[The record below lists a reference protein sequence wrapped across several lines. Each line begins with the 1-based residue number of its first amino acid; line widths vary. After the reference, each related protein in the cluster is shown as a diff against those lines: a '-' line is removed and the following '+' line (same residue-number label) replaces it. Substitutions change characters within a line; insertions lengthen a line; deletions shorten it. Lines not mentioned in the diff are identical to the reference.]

1 MLKLYCTECGSPTSY
16 SASKPKFCSSCGTP
30 FDKLV
35 VNKVLLQKPTAD
47 KPVDRPVAPKKISP
61 RLQKITNSEDE
72 DTDPDFDDPE
82 DDINEINS
90 VPPIRRLDVEI
101 DEGYQNKKEK
111 TRIGDIIG
119 SSKGGAKREK
129 IKGKPVTK
137 ADRKKFLEDFKR
149 EAGSIRSPRGRKDG

>member
-16 SASKPKFCSSCGTP
+16 SASKPKFCSSCGTS

-35 VNKVLLQKPTAD
+35 VNKVLLQKLTAD
-47 KPVDRPVAPKKISP
+47 KPAAPKKISP
-61 RLQKITNSEDE
+61 RLQKATNTQDE

-82 DDINEINS
+82 DDINDVNS

-101 DEGYQNKKEK
+101 DQGYPSAK
-111 TRIGDIIG
+111 TKIGDIVG
-119 SSKGGAKREK
+119 SSRGGAKREK
-129 IKGKPVTK
+129 IQGKPTTK

-149 EAGSIRSPRGRKDG
+149 EAGSVRSSRGRKDG

>member
-35 VNKVLLQKPTAD
+35 VNKVLPQKPTAD
-47 KPVDRPVAPKKISP
+47 KPVAPKKILP
-61 RLQKITNSEDE
+61 RFQKATDSE

-82 DDINEINS
+82 DDINDVNS

-101 DEGYQNKKEK
+101 DQGYQPSQQK
-111 TRIGDIIG
+111 TKIGDIIG
-119 SSKGGAKREK
+119 TSKSGASREK
-129 IKGKPVTK
+129 IKGKPATK
-137 ADRKKFLEDFKR
+137 SDRKKFLENFQR

>member
-16 SASKPKFCSSCGTP
+16 SASKPKFCSSCGTS

-47 KPVDRPVAPKKISP
+47 KPVAPKKISP
-61 RLQKITNSEDE
+61 RLQKSVNAEDE
-72 DTDPDFDDPE
+72 DTDFDDSE
-82 DDINEINS
+82 DEINS
-90 VPPIRRLDVEI
+90 VPQINRLDVEI
-101 DEGYQNKKEK
+101 DERYEDKKEK

-119 SSKGGAKREK
+119 SSRGGTKREK

-137 ADRKKFLEDFKR
+137 ADRKKFLEDFQR
-149 EAGSIRSPRGRKDG
+149 EAGSIRSSRGRKDG

>member
-16 SASKPKFCSSCGTP
+16 SASKPKFCSSCGTS

-47 KPVDRPVAPKKISP
+47 KPVAPKKIAP
-61 RLQKITNSEDE
+61 RLQKATNTQDE

-82 DDINEINS
+82 DDINDVNS

-101 DEGYQNKKEK
+101 DQGYPSAK
-111 TRIGDIIG
+111 TKIGDIVG
-119 SSKGGAKREK
+119 SSRSGAKREK
-129 IKGKPVTK
+129 IQGKPITK
-137 ADRKKFLEDFKR
+137 ADRKKFLEDFQK
-149 EAGSIRSPRGRKDG
+149 EAGSIRSSRGRKDG

>member
-16 SASKPKFCSSCGTP
+16 SASKPKFCSSCGTS

-47 KPVDRPVAPKKISP
+47 KPVAPKKISP
-61 RLQKITNSEDE
+61 RLQKATNTQDE

-82 DDINEINS
+82 DDINR
-90 VPPIRRLDVEI
+90 VPSIHRLDVEI
-101 DEGYQNKKEK
+101 DQGYQDKKEK
-111 TRIGDIIG
+111 TKIGDIIG
-119 SSKGGAKREK
+119 SSRGGAKREK
-129 IKGKPVTK
+129 IQAKPLTK

-149 EAGSIRSPRGRKDG
+149 EAGSVRSSRGRKDG

>member
-47 KPVDRPVAPKKISP
+47 KPVAPKKISP
-61 RLQKITNSEDE
+61 RLQKATNTQDE

-90 VPPIRRLDVEI
+90 VPPIDRLDVEI
-101 DEGYQNKKEK
+101 DQGHPPTQPK
-111 TRIGDIIG
+111 TKIGDIIG
-119 SSKGGAKREK
+119 TSKSGTIREK
-129 IKGKPVTK
+129 IKSKPVTK
-137 ADRKKFLEDFKR
+137 TDRKKFLEDFQR
-149 EAGSIRSPRGRKDG
+149 EAGSIRSLRGRKDG